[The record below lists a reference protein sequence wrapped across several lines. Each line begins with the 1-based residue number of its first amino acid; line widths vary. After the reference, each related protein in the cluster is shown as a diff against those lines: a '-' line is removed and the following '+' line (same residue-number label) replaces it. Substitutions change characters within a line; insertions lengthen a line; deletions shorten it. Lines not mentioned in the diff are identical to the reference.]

1 MWKANELF
9 ECLQREAS
17 VEDIR
22 ELLKALIAYDINQSE
37 YTEAVDKTMDKVIDI
52 YYDRD
57 DIESFINQDIYF
69 MAEEMCE
76 GAENE

>member
-69 MAEEMCE
+69 MAEEMCG

>member
-69 MAEEMCE
+69 MAEEMC
-76 GAENE
+76 GDAENE

>member
-37 YTEAVDKTMDKVIDI
+37 YTEAVDKMMDKVIDI

-69 MAEEMCE
+69 IAEEMCG
-76 GAENE
+76 GAEDE

>member
-9 ECLQREAS
+9 ECLQKEAS

-69 MAEEMCE
+69 MAEEMCG
-76 GAENE
+76 GAEDE

>member
-37 YTEAVDKTMDKVIDI
+37 YTEAVDKTMDKVIDV

-69 MAEEMCE
+69 MAEEMCG
-76 GAENE
+76 GAEDE

>member
-52 YYDRD
+52 YYNRD

-69 MAEEMCE
+69 MAEEMCG
-76 GAENE
+76 GAEDE

>member
-69 MAEEMCE
+69 MAEEMC
-76 GAENE
+76 GGVENE

>member
-52 YYDRD
+52 YYNRD

-69 MAEEMCE
+69 MAEEMCG

>member
-37 YTEAVDKTMDKVIDI
+37 YTEAVDKTMNKVIDI

-69 MAEEMCE
+69 MAEEMCG

>member
-69 MAEEMCE
+69 MAEEMCG
-76 GAENE
+76 GAEDE

>member
-37 YTEAVDKTMDKVIDI
+37 YTEVVDKTMDKVIDI

-69 MAEEMCE
+69 MAEEMCG